1 MGKTKTAFVAEA
13 PAEKKT
19 SAELY
24 REKRERQAAEA
35 KKAAESAK
43 PDKVH
48 LSGLKGG
55 QRVKVVGGETPT

>member
-35 KKAAESAK
+35 KKAAE
-43 PDKVH
+43 
-48 LSGLKGG
+48 
-55 QRVKVVGGETPT
+55 